1 MKNNKGIEYN
11 TTGNQQRVDMCQYH
25 RKPSVL
31 NHSHGA
37 KFVDVKSI
45 STRVLSTQTGY
56 SSFFTV
62 GFEIEKSTF
71 GRGARKEYALIQG
84 YERDGSCGV
93 EAVTNI
99 LPLIQPSQWRNK
111 VFDMIFKARKIM
123 DDDTSPSNF
132 RCGGHITIGVRG
144 LSGENIRKK
153 VRLNSAIFMALFR
166 KRLKNNYCKH
176 NLRMESEYG
185 EETNHFNRWH
195 YKYQFALVKDNC
207 FEFRIPSRITSY
219 KQMFR
224 RYELMYHVLDF
235 SIYKPTAQFSTL
247 LRKVKPI
254 ILSMY
259 EGDVEKTDN
268 ILLLAKDFRKFI
280 KEGKISENIRD
291 FIV

>member
-1 MKNNKGIEYN
+1 MKNNKGIEYS
-11 TTGNQQRVDMCQYH
+11 TTGNQERVDMCAYH

-37 KFVDVKSI
+37 KFTDVKNI
-45 STRVLSTQTGY
+45 STRVLRMYEGRGY
-56 SSFFTV
+56 RSFFTV
-62 GFEIEKSTF
+62 GFEIEKSRF
-71 GRGARKEYALIQG
+71 GRGARQEYALIQG

-99 LPLIQPSQWRNK
+99 LPLIPPSQWRNK

-123 DDDTSPSNF
+123 DDENSPSNF
-132 RCGGHITIGVRG
+132 RCGGHITIGVNG
-144 LSGENIRKK
+144 LIGDDVRKK
-153 VRLNSAIFMALFR
+153 IRLNSAIFMSLFR
-166 KRLKNNYCKH
+166 KRLKNHYCKH
-176 NLRMESEYG
+176 NLRMESKHEN
-185 EETNHFNRWH
+185 THFNRWH

-224 RYELMYHVLDF
+224 RYELMYHIVDF
-235 SIYKPTAQFSTL
+235 SVFKPNAQFSTL

-268 ILLLAKDFRKFI
+268 ILFLAKDFRKFI
-280 KEGKISENIRD
+280 KDGKISDNIRD